1 MSDRPQGRLGIFG
14 GTFDP
19 IHLGHLIIAEELR
32 YRLRLDRILFL
43 PAARPPH
50 KTDRH
55 ISPDRDRALMVEL
68 ALSGNPHFAIS
79 YVDLEREGL
88 SYTADSLEILRRQ
101 FSDHALY
108 FLMGQD
114 SLRDLPNWHDPGRIA
129 RQALLGVALRPG
141 VEVDVEKVV
150 RAVPDAAGRIVL
162 VDVPLIQ
169 ISSRRIRE
177 RVRNGE
183 PITYQ
188 VPREVESFILRT
200 GLYREAHAPA
210 ARGTF

>member
-1 MSDRPQGRLGIFG
+1 MARRQSARLGVFG

-32 YRLRLDRILFL
+32 VRLGLERILFL

-55 ISPDRDRALMVEL
+55 ISPDEDRALMVEM
-68 ALSGNPHFAIS
+68 AIAGNPHFGVS
-79 YVDLEREGL
+79 YVDLQRGGL
-88 SYTADSLEILRRQ
+88 SYTADSLEILAREYPC
-101 FSDHALY
+101 HTLY

-114 SLRDLPNWHDPGRIA
+114 SLRDFPNWHDPNRIA

-141 VEVDVEKVV
+141 VTVDIDAIVA
-150 RAVPDAAGRIVL
+150 RVPDAAGRITL

-169 ISSRRIRE
+169 IASRVIRQ
-177 RVRNGE
+177 RVRDGL

-188 VPREVESFILRT
+188 VPREVEQYILRR
-200 GLYREAHAPA
+200 GLYKDR
-210 ARGTF
+210 